1 MNQDRTRL
9 PSNYWRQFVA
19 SGVSNI
25 GDGMVHAAA
34 PLLTLSLTSDER
46 LIAGV
51 SFSSMIPW
59 LVLSLPAGVYIDRF
73 DRRKLMVVANIIR
86 AILFGIIAISAAVGS
101 LSICTFMVILI
112 GVGCC
117 EVIFDMSAQAF
128 LPQIVPERLL
138 EKANGRLSSLELI
151 TNTFIGLPLGAWAF
165 VVAVGVPFGVDAA
178 SFALAAVL
186 VASIRLPK
194 KDAPDAS
201 TNIQQPTFLADLK
214 EGLAW
219 LWNNRLIRTLAI
231 MLGIT
236 NMTVMFGDAIFVKY
250 AAEELGVTGRAYGF
264 LLALTAI
271 GSILGGLLGDR
282 IAKKLGVAQSIIYS
296 YFVFG
301 FVGIIYFF
309 FPYVWAIAIAA
320 SLMGLA
326 GTTWNVVTV
335 SLRQRVIPS
344 ELFGRVN
351 SVYRFIGTGSIGIG
365 ALIGGQIAY
374 ATNLRMPFIV
384 AATIC
389 LSALAIGGP
398 TLFREVR
405 NHIAPEATPAP
416 PSIT

>member
-1 MNQDRTRL
+1 
-9 PSNYWRQFVA
+9 
-19 SGVSNI
+19 
-25 GDGMVHAAA
+25 MVHAAA

-51 SFSSMIPW
+51 SFCAMSPW

-73 DRRKLMVVANIIR
+73 DRRKLMITANVIR
-86 AILFGIIAISAAVGS
+86 AILFGLIAFSAATGT
-101 LSICTFMVILI
+101 LSIWTFMAILI

-128 LPQIVPERLL
+128 LPQIVPGHLL

-165 VVAVGVPFGVDAA
+165 VIAVGVPFGVDAA
-178 SFALAAVL
+178 SFALAALL
-186 VASIRLPK
+186 VASIRIPST
-194 KDAPDAS
+194 ATPDTS
-201 TNIQQPTFLADLK
+201 SEQQRNSFKADLA
-214 EGLAW
+214 EGLQW
-219 LWNNRLIRTLAI
+219 LWANKLIRTLAI

-236 NMTVMFGDAIFVKY
+236 NMTTMFGDAIFVKY
-250 AAEELGVTGRAYGF
+250 AAVELGATGRSYGL
-264 LLALTAI
+264 LLALTAV
-271 GSILGGLLGDR
+271 GSILGGLLGDK
-282 IAKKLGVAQSIIYS
+282 IAKRLGIAQSIVYS

-309 FPYVWAIAIAA
+309 MPYVWAVAIAA
-320 SLMGLA
+320 SFMGLA

-335 SLRQRVIPS
+335 SLRQRVIPT

-374 ATNLRMPFIV
+374 STNLRMPFLV
-384 AATIC
+384 AAIVGLT
-389 LSALAIGGP
+389 ALIIGGP
-398 TLFREVR
+398 VLFRELR

>member
-1 MNQDRTRL
+1 
-9 PSNYWRQFVA
+9 
-19 SGVSNI
+19 
-25 GDGMVHAAA
+25 MVHAAA
-34 PLLTLSLTSDER
+34 PLLTLTLTNDER

-51 SFSSMIPW
+51 SFCAAIPW

-73 DRRKLMVVANIIR
+73 DRRKLMIAANVIR
-86 AILFGIIAISAAVGS
+86 AVLFGLIAFSAATGT
-101 LSICTFMVILI
+101 LSIWIFLAILI

-128 LPQIVPERLL
+128 LPQIVPDHLL

-165 VVAVGVPFGVDAA
+165 VLAIGVPFGVNAA
-178 SFALAAVL
+178 SFALAALL
-186 VASIRLPK
+186 VASIRIPSAKTPK
-194 KDAPDAS
+194 ANSEELRNSFK
-201 TNIQQPTFLADLK
+201 ADLT
-214 EGLAW
+214 EGLQW
-219 LWNNRLIRTLAI
+219 LWSNKLIRTLAI
-231 MLGIT
+231 MLGIA
-236 NMTVMFGDAIFVKY
+236 NMTAMFGEAIFVKY
-250 AAEELGVTGRAYGF
+250 AAVELGVTGRAYGF

-271 GSILGGLLGDR
+271 GSILGGLLGDK
-282 IAKKLGVAQSIIYS
+282 IAKRLGIAQSIVYS

-309 FPYVWAIAIAA
+309 MPYVWAVAIAA
-320 SLMGLA
+320 SFMGLA

-335 SLRQRVIPS
+335 SLRQRVIPT

-374 ATNLRMPFIV
+374 STNLRMPFLV
-384 AATIC
+384 AAIIG
-389 LSALAIGGP
+389 LGALAIGGP
-398 TLFREVR
+398 TLYREVR
-405 NHIAPEATPAP
+405 NHIAPDATPAP

>member
-1 MNQDRTRL
+1 
-9 PSNYWRQFVA
+9 
-19 SGVSNI
+19 
-25 GDGMVHAAA
+25 MVHAAA

-51 SFSSMIPW
+51 SFCAMIPW

-73 DRRKLMVVANIIR
+73 DRRKLMIAANIIR
-86 AILFGIIAISAAVGS
+86 AVLFGLIAFSAATGT
-101 LSICTFMVILI
+101 LSIWTFMAILI

-128 LPQIVPERLL
+128 LPQIVPDHLL
-138 EKANGRLSSLELI
+138 ERANGRLSVLELI
-151 TNTFIGLPLGAWAF
+151 TNNFIGLPLGAWAF
-165 VVAVGVPFGVDAA
+165 VIAVGVPFGVNGA

-186 VASIRLPK
+186 VASIRIPSSASSELPSQDSGSSFK
-194 KDAPDAS
+194 
-201 TNIQQPTFLADLK
+201 ADLV
-214 EGLAW
+214 EGLRW
-219 LWNNRLIRTLAI
+219 LWANKLIRTLAI

-250 AAEELGVTGRAYGF
+250 AAVELGVTGRAYGF

-271 GSILGGLLGDR
+271 GSILGGLLGEK
-282 IAKKLGVAQSIIYS
+282 IAKRLGVAQSIVYS

-301 FVGIIYFF
+301 AVGIIYFF
-309 FPYVWAIAIAA
+309 VPNIWAVAIAA
-320 SLMGLA
+320 SLQGVA
-326 GTTWNVVTV
+326 STTWNVVTV
-335 SLRQRVIPS
+335 SLRQRVIPT

-374 ATNLRMPFIV
+374 STNLRMPFLV
-384 AATIC
+384 AAIIGFG
-389 LSALAIGGP
+389 ALAIGGP
-398 TLFREVR
+398 TLYREVR

>member
-1 MNQDRTRL
+1 MDQRL
-9 PSNYWRQFVA
+9 PRNFWRQFVA
-19 SGVSNI
+19 SGVSNV

-34 PLLTLSLTSDER
+34 PLLTLTLTNDER

-51 SFSSMIPW
+51 SFCAAIPW

-73 DRRKLMVVANIIR
+73 DRRKLMIAANVIR
-86 AILFGIIAISAAVGS
+86 AVLFGLIAFSAATGT
-101 LSICTFMVILI
+101 LSIWIFMAILI

-128 LPQIVPERLL
+128 LPQIVPDHLL

-165 VVAVGVPFGVDAA
+165 VLAIGVPFGVNAA
-178 SFALAAVL
+178 SFALAALL
-186 VASIRLPK
+186 VASIRIPSAKTPEANSEELRNSFK
-194 KDAPDAS
+194 
-201 TNIQQPTFLADLK
+201 ADLT
-214 EGLAW
+214 EGLQW
-219 LWNNRLIRTLAI
+219 LWSNKLIRTLAI
-231 MLGIT
+231 MLGIA
-236 NMTVMFGDAIFVKY
+236 NMTAMFGEAIFVKY
-250 AAEELGVTGRAYGF
+250 AAVELGVTGRAYGF

-271 GSILGGLLGDR
+271 GSILGGLLGDK
-282 IAKKLGVAQSIIYS
+282 IAKRLGIAQSIVYS

-301 FVGIIYFF
+301 FVGIICFF
-309 FPYVWAIAIAA
+309 MPYVWAVAIAA
-320 SLMGLA
+320 SFMGLA

-335 SLRQRVIPS
+335 SLRQRVIPT

-374 ATNLRMPFIV
+374 STNLRMPFLV
-384 AATIC
+384 AAIIG
-389 LSALAIGGP
+389 LGALAIGGP
-398 TLFREVR
+398 TLYREVR
-405 NHIAPEATPAP
+405 HHIAPEATPAP

>member
-1 MNQDRTRL
+1 
-9 PSNYWRQFVA
+9 
-19 SGVSNI
+19 
-25 GDGMVHAAA
+25 MVHAAA

-51 SFSSMIPW
+51 SFCAMIPW

-73 DRRKLMVVANIIR
+73 DRRKLMIAANVIR
-86 AILFGIIAISAAVGS
+86 AVLFGIIAFSAAIGT
-101 LSICTFMVILI
+101 LSIWTFMAILI

-128 LPQIVPERLL
+128 LPQIVPDHLL
-138 EKANGRLSSLELI
+138 ERANGRLSVLELI
-151 TNTFIGLPLGAWAF
+151 TNNFIGLPLGAWAF
-165 VVAVGVPFGVDAA
+165 VIAVGVPFGFNAA

-186 VASIRLPK
+186 VASIRIPSS
-194 KDAPDAS
+194 AS
-201 TNIQQPTFLADLK
+201 PESPTQDSRSSFKTDLV
-214 EGLAW
+214 EGLRW
-219 LWNNRLIRTLAI
+219 LWANKLIRTLAI

-250 AAEELGVTGRAYGF
+250 AAVELGVTGRAYGF

-271 GSILGGLLGDR
+271 GSILGGLLGEK
-282 IAKKLGVAQSIIYS
+282 IAKRLGVAQSIVYS

-301 FVGIIYFF
+301 AVGIIYFF
-309 FPYVWAIAIAA
+309 VPNIWAVAIAA
-320 SLMGLA
+320 SLQGVA
-326 GTTWNVVTV
+326 STTWNVVTV
-335 SLRQRVIPS
+335 SLRQRVIPT

-374 ATNLRMPFIV
+374 STNLRMPFLV
-384 AATIC
+384 AAIIG
-389 LSALAIGGP
+389 LGALAIGGP
-398 TLFREVR
+398 TLYREVR

>member
-1 MNQDRTRL
+1 MDQRL
-9 PSNYWRQFVA
+9 PRNFWRQFVA
-19 SGVSNI
+19 SGVSNV

-34 PLLTLSLTSDER
+34 PLLTLTLTNDER

-51 SFSSMIPW
+51 SFCAAIPW

-73 DRRKLMVVANIIR
+73 DRRKLMIAANVIR
-86 AILFGIIAISAAVGS
+86 AVLFGLIAFSAATGT
-101 LSICTFMVILI
+101 LSIWIFMAILI

-128 LPQIVPERLL
+128 LPQIVPDHLL

-165 VVAVGVPFGVDAA
+165 VLAIGVPFGVNAA
-178 SFALAAVL
+178 SFALAALL
-186 VASIRLPK
+186 VASIRIPSAKTPK
-194 KDAPDAS
+194 ANSEELRNSFK
-201 TNIQQPTFLADLK
+201 ADLT
-214 EGLAW
+214 EGLQW
-219 LWNNRLIRTLAI
+219 LWSNKLIRTLAI
-231 MLGIT
+231 MLGIA
-236 NMTVMFGDAIFVKY
+236 NMTAMFGEAIFVKY
-250 AAEELGVTGRAYGF
+250 AAVELGVTGRAYGF

-271 GSILGGLLGDR
+271 GSILGGLLGDK
-282 IAKKLGVAQSIIYS
+282 IAKRLGIAQSIVYS

-309 FPYVWAIAIAA
+309 MPYVWAVAIAA
-320 SLMGLA
+320 SFMGLA

-335 SLRQRVIPS
+335 SLRQRVIPT

-374 ATNLRMPFIV
+374 STNLRMPFLV
-384 AATIC
+384 AAIIG
-389 LSALAIGGP
+389 LGALAIGGP
-398 TLFREVR
+398 TLYQQVR
-405 NHIAPEATPAP
+405 NHIAPDATPAP

>member
-1 MNQDRTRL
+1 
-9 PSNYWRQFVA
+9 
-19 SGVSNI
+19 
-25 GDGMVHAAA
+25 MVHAAA
-34 PLLTLSLTSDER
+34 PLLTLTLTNDER

-51 SFSSMIPW
+51 SFCAAIPW

-73 DRRKLMVVANIIR
+73 DRRKLMIAANVIR
-86 AILFGIIAISAAVGS
+86 AVLFGLIAFSAATGT
-101 LSICTFMVILI
+101 LSIWIFMAILI

-128 LPQIVPERLL
+128 LPQIVPDHLL

-165 VVAVGVPFGVDAA
+165 VLAIGVPFGVNAA
-178 SFALAAVL
+178 SFALAALL
-186 VASIRLPK
+186 VASIRIPSAKTPEANSEELHNSFK
-194 KDAPDAS
+194 
-201 TNIQQPTFLADLK
+201 ADLT
-214 EGLAW
+214 EGLQW
-219 LWNNRLIRTLAI
+219 LWSNKLIRTLAI
-231 MLGIT
+231 MLGIA
-236 NMTVMFGDAIFVKY
+236 NMTAMFGEAIFVKY
-250 AAEELGVTGRAYGF
+250 AAVELGVTGRAYGF

-271 GSILGGLLGDR
+271 GSILGGLLGDK
-282 IAKKLGVAQSIIYS
+282 IAKRLGIAQSIVYS

-309 FPYVWAIAIAA
+309 MPYVWAVAIAA
-320 SLMGLA
+320 SFMGLA

-335 SLRQRVIPS
+335 SLRQRVIPT

-374 ATNLRMPFIV
+374 STNLRMPFLV
-384 AATIC
+384 AAIIG
-389 LSALAIGGP
+389 LGALAIGGP
-398 TLFREVR
+398 TLYREVR
-405 NHIAPEATPAP
+405 NHIAPDATPAP

>member
-1 MNQDRTRL
+1 MDQRL
-9 PSNYWRQFVA
+9 PRNFWRQFVA
-19 SGVSNI
+19 SGVSNV

-34 PLLTLSLTSDER
+34 PLLTLTLTNDER

-51 SFSSMIPW
+51 SFCAAIPW

-73 DRRKLMVVANIIR
+73 DRRKLMIAANVIR
-86 AILFGIIAISAAVGS
+86 AVLFGLIAFSAATGT
-101 LSICTFMVILI
+101 LSIWIFMAILI

-128 LPQIVPERLL
+128 LPQIVPDHLL

-165 VVAVGVPFGVDAA
+165 VLAIGVPFGVNAA
-178 SFALAAVL
+178 SFALAALL
-186 VASIRLPK
+186 VASIRIPSAKTPK
-194 KDAPDAS
+194 ANSEELRNSFK
-201 TNIQQPTFLADLK
+201 ADLT
-214 EGLAW
+214 EGLQW
-219 LWNNRLIRTLAI
+219 LWSNKLIRTLAI
-231 MLGIT
+231 MLGIA
-236 NMTVMFGDAIFVKY
+236 NMTAMFGEAIFVKY
-250 AAEELGVTGRAYGF
+250 AAVELGVTGRAYGF

-271 GSILGGLLGDR
+271 GSILGGLLGDK
-282 IAKKLGVAQSIIYS
+282 IAKRFGIAQSIVYS

-309 FPYVWAIAIAA
+309 MPYVWAVAIAA
-320 SLMGLA
+320 SFMGLA

-335 SLRQRVIPS
+335 SLRQRVIPT

-374 ATNLRMPFIV
+374 STNLRMPFLV
-384 AATIC
+384 AAIIG
-389 LSALAIGGP
+389 LGALAIGGP
-398 TLFREVR
+398 TLYREVR
-405 NHIAPEATPAP
+405 HHIAPEATPAP

>member
-1 MNQDRTRL
+1 
-9 PSNYWRQFVA
+9 
-19 SGVSNI
+19 
-25 GDGMVHAAA
+25 MVHAAA
-34 PLLTLSLTSDER
+34 PMLTLSLTSDER

-51 SFSSMIPW
+51 SFCSMIPW

-73 DRRKLMVVANIIR
+73 DRRKMMVVANIIR
-86 AILFGIIAISAAVGS
+86 AALFALIAFSAATGS
-101 LSICTFMVILI
+101 LSIWIFMAILI

-128 LPQIVPERLL
+128 LPQIVPDHLL

-186 VASIRLPK
+186 VASIRIPSSAVVESESLEQRK
-194 KDAPDAS
+194 SFK
-201 TNIQQPTFLADLK
+201 ADLV
-214 EGLAW
+214 EGLRW
-219 LWNNRLIRTLAI
+219 LWSNKLIRTLGI

-236 NMTVMFGDAIFVKY
+236 NMTTMFGDAIFVKY

-271 GSILGGLLGDR
+271 GSILGGLLGDK
-282 IAKKLGVAQSIIYS
+282 IAKRLGIAQSIVYS

-309 FPYVWAIAIAA
+309 MPYVWAVAIAA

-335 SLRQRVIPS
+335 SLRQRVIPA

-374 ATNLRMPFIV
+374 STNLRMPFL
-384 AATIC
+384 AAAV
-389 LSALAIGGP
+389 LGLLALAVGGP
-398 TLFREVR
+398 TLFTEVR
-405 NHIAPEATPAP
+405 NYIAPDATPAP

>member
-1 MNQDRTRL
+1 VSNTNQRL
-9 PSNYWRQFVA
+9 PGNFWRQFA
-19 SGVSNI
+19 ATGVSNI

-34 PLLTLSLTSDER
+34 PLLTLSLTNNER

-51 SFSSMIPW
+51 SFCSMIPW

-73 DRRKLMVVANIIR
+73 DRRKLMIVANIIR
-86 AILFGIIAISAAVGS
+86 AALFGIIAFAAVTDS
-101 LSICTFMVILI
+101 LTIWIFMAILI

-128 LPQIVPERLL
+128 LPQLVPDHLL

-165 VVAVGVPFGVDAA
+165 VIAVGVPFGVDAA

-186 VASIRLPK
+186 VASIRIP
-194 KDAPDAS
+194 S
-201 TNIQQPTFLADLK
+201 TATPETESQETRNSFKEDLA
-214 EGLAW
+214 EGLRW
-219 LWNNRLIRTLAI
+219 LWGNKLIRTLAI

-250 AAEELGVTGRAYGF
+250 AADELGVTGSAFGF

-271 GSILGGLLGDR
+271 GSILGGLLGDK
-282 IAKKLGVAQSIIYS
+282 IANKLGVAQSIVYS

-301 FVGIIYFF
+301 SVGIIYFF
-309 FPYVWAIAIAA
+309 FPYVWAVAIAA

-335 SLRQRVIPS
+335 SLRQRVIPT

-374 ATNLRMPFIV
+374 STNLRMPFLV
-384 AATIC
+384 AAIIG
-389 LSALAIGGP
+389 LGALAIGGP
-398 TLFREVR
+398 TLYREVR
-405 NHIAPEATPAP
+405 NHIAPDATPAP

>member
-1 MNQDRTRL
+1 MSNTNQRL
-9 PSNYWRQFVA
+9 PANFWRQFA
-19 SGVSNI
+19 ATGVSNI

-34 PLLTLSLTSDER
+34 PLLTLSLTNDER

-51 SFSSMIPW
+51 SFCSMIPW

-73 DRRKLMVVANIIR
+73 DRRKLMIIANIIR
-86 AILFGIIAISAAVGS
+86 AALFGLIAFAAATGS
-101 LSICTFMVILI
+101 LSIWIFMAILI

-128 LPQIVPERLL
+128 LPQLVPDHLL

-165 VVAVGVPFGVDAA
+165 VIAVGVPFGVDAA
-178 SFALAAVL
+178 SFVLAALL
-186 VASIRLPK
+186 VASIRIP
-194 KDAPDAS
+194 S
-201 TNIQQPTFLADLK
+201 TVTPETNSQETRNSFKEDLA
-214 EGLAW
+214 EGLRW
-219 LWNNRLIRTLAI
+219 LWGNNLIRTLAI

-250 AAEELGVTGRAYGF
+250 AADELGVTGSEFGF

-271 GSILGGLLGDR
+271 GSILGGLLGDK
-282 IAKKLGVAQSIIYS
+282 IANKLGVAQSIVYS

-301 FVGIIYFF
+301 SAGIIYYF
-309 FPYVWAIAIAA
+309 FPYIWAVAIAA

-335 SLRQRVIPS
+335 SLRQRVIPT

-374 ATNLRMPFIV
+374 STNLRMPFLV
-384 AATIC
+384 AAIIG

-398 TLFREVR
+398 TLYREVR
-405 NHIAPEATPAP
+405 NHIAPDATPAP

>member
-1 MNQDRTRL
+1 
-9 PSNYWRQFVA
+9 
-19 SGVSNI
+19 
-25 GDGMVHAAA
+25 MVHAAA
-34 PLLTLSLTSDER
+34 PLLTLTLTNDER

-51 SFSSMIPW
+51 SFCAAIPW

-73 DRRKLMVVANIIR
+73 DRRKLMIAANVIR
-86 AILFGIIAISAAVGS
+86 AVLFGLIAFSAATET
-101 LSICTFMVILI
+101 LSIWIFMAILI

-128 LPQIVPERLL
+128 LPQIVPDHLL

-165 VVAVGVPFGVDAA
+165 VLAIGVPFGVNAA
-178 SFALAAVL
+178 SFALAALL
-186 VASIRLPK
+186 VASIRIPSAKTPEANSEELRNSFK
-194 KDAPDAS
+194 
-201 TNIQQPTFLADLK
+201 ADLT
-214 EGLAW
+214 EGLQW
-219 LWNNRLIRTLAI
+219 LWSNKLIRTLAI
-231 MLGIT
+231 MLGIA
-236 NMTVMFGDAIFVKY
+236 NMTAMFGEAIFVKY
-250 AAEELGVTGRAYGF
+250 AAVELGVTGRAYGF

-271 GSILGGLLGDR
+271 GSILGGLLGDK
-282 IAKKLGVAQSIIYS
+282 IAKRFGIAQSIVYS

-309 FPYVWAIAIAA
+309 MPNIWAVAIAA
-320 SLMGLA
+320 SFMGLA

-335 SLRQRVIPS
+335 SLRQRVIPT

-374 ATNLRMPFIV
+374 STNLRMPFLV
-384 AATIC
+384 AAIIG
-389 LSALAIGGP
+389 LGALAIGGP
-398 TLFREVR
+398 TLYREVR

>member
-1 MNQDRTRL
+1 
-9 PSNYWRQFVA
+9 
-19 SGVSNI
+19 
-25 GDGMVHAAA
+25 MVHAAA
-34 PLLTLSLTSDER
+34 PLLTLTLTNDER

-51 SFSSMIPW
+51 SFCAAIPW

-73 DRRKLMVVANIIR
+73 DRRKLMIAANVIR
-86 AILFGIIAISAAVGS
+86 AVLFGLIAFSAATGT
-101 LSICTFMVILI
+101 LSIWIFMAILI

-128 LPQIVPERLL
+128 LPQIVPDHLL

-165 VVAVGVPFGVDAA
+165 VLAIGVPFGVNAA
-178 SFALAAVL
+178 SFALAALL
-186 VASIRLPK
+186 VASIRIPSAKTPEANSEELRNSFK
-194 KDAPDAS
+194 
-201 TNIQQPTFLADLK
+201 ADLT
-214 EGLAW
+214 EGLQW
-219 LWNNRLIRTLAI
+219 LWANKLIRTLAI
-231 MLGIT
+231 MLGIA
-236 NMTVMFGDAIFVKY
+236 NMTAMFGEAIFVKY
-250 AAEELGVTGRAYGF
+250 AAVELGVTGRDYGF

-271 GSILGGLLGDR
+271 GSILGGLLGDK
-282 IAKKLGVAQSIIYS
+282 IAKRLGIAQSIVYS

-309 FPYVWAIAIAA
+309 MPYVWAVAIAA
-320 SLMGLA
+320 SFMGLA

-335 SLRQRVIPS
+335 SLRQRVIPT

-374 ATNLRMPFIV
+374 RTNLRMPFLV
-384 AATIC
+384 AAIVGLT
-389 LSALAIGGP
+389 ALIIGGP
-398 TLFREVR
+398 VLFREMR
-405 NHIAPEATPAP
+405 NYIAPDATPAP

>member
-1 MNQDRTRL
+1 
-9 PSNYWRQFVA
+9 
-19 SGVSNI
+19 
-25 GDGMVHAAA
+25 MVHAAA

-51 SFSSMIPW
+51 SFCAMIPW
-59 LVLSLPAGVYIDRF
+59 LVLSLPAGVY
-73 DRRKLMVVANIIR
+73 VIR
-86 AILFGIIAISAAVGS
+86 AILFGLIAFSATTGT
-101 LSICTFMVILI
+101 LSIWTFMAILI

-128 LPQIVPERLL
+128 LPQIVPDHLL

-165 VVAVGVPFGVDAA
+165 VIAVGVPFGVDAA
-178 SFALAAVL
+178 SFALAAML
-186 VASIRLPK
+186 VASIRIP
-194 KDAPDAS
+194 S
-201 TNIQQPTFLADLK
+201 TVTPNTNNTEQRNSFKADLK
-214 EGLAW
+214 EGLQW
-219 LWNNRLIRTLAI
+219 LWANKLIRTLAI

-236 NMTVMFGDAIFVKY
+236 NMTTMFGDAIFVKY
-250 AAEELGVTGRAYGF
+250 AAVELGVTGRAYGL
-264 LLALTAI
+264 LLALTAV
-271 GSILGGLLGDR
+271 GSILGGLLGDK
-282 IAKKLGVAQSIIYS
+282 IAKRLGIAQSIVYS

-309 FPYVWAIAIAA
+309 MPYVWAVAIAA
-320 SLMGLA
+320 SFMGLA

-374 ATNLRMPFIV
+374 STNLRMPFLV
-384 AATIC
+384 AAILGIT
-389 LSALAIGGP
+389 ALTIGGP
-398 TLFREVR
+398 VLFRELR

>member
-1 MNQDRTRL
+1 
-9 PSNYWRQFVA
+9 
-19 SGVSNI
+19 
-25 GDGMVHAAA
+25 MVHAAA
-34 PLLTLSLTSDER
+34 PLLTLTLTNDER

-51 SFSSMIPW
+51 SFCAAIPW

-73 DRRKLMVVANIIR
+73 DRRKLMIAANVIR
-86 AILFGIIAISAAVGS
+86 AVLFGLIAFSAATGT
-101 LSICTFMVILI
+101 LSIWIFMAILI

-128 LPQIVPERLL
+128 LPQIVPDHLL

-165 VVAVGVPFGVDAA
+165 VLAIGVPFGVNAA
-178 SFALAAVL
+178 SFALAALL
-186 VASIRLPK
+186 VASIRIPSAKTPK
-194 KDAPDAS
+194 ANSEELRNSFK
-201 TNIQQPTFLADLK
+201 ADLT
-214 EGLAW
+214 EGLQW
-219 LWNNRLIRTLAI
+219 LWSNKLIRTLAI
-231 MLGIT
+231 MLGIA
-236 NMTVMFGDAIFVKY
+236 NMTAMFGEAIFVKY
-250 AAEELGVTGRAYGF
+250 AAVELGVTGRAYGF

-271 GSILGGLLGDR
+271 GSILGGLLGDK
-282 IAKKLGVAQSIIYS
+282 IAKRFGIAQSIVYS

-309 FPYVWAIAIAA
+309 MPNIWAVAIAA
-320 SLMGLA
+320 SFMGLA

-335 SLRQRVIPS
+335 SLRQRVIPT

-374 ATNLRMPFIV
+374 STNLRMPFLV
-384 AATIC
+384 AAIIG
-389 LSALAIGGP
+389 LGALAIGGP
-398 TLFREVR
+398 TLYREVR
-405 NHIAPEATPAP
+405 HHIAPEATPAP

>member
-1 MNQDRTRL
+1 
-9 PSNYWRQFVA
+9 
-19 SGVSNI
+19 
-25 GDGMVHAAA
+25 MVHAAA
-34 PLLTLSLTSDER
+34 PLLTLTLTNDER

-51 SFSSMIPW
+51 SFCAAIPW

-73 DRRKLMVVANIIR
+73 DRRKLMIAANVIR
-86 AILFGIIAISAAVGS
+86 AVLFGLIAFSAATGT
-101 LSICTFMVILI
+101 LSIWIFMAILI

-128 LPQIVPERLL
+128 LPQIVPDHLL

-165 VVAVGVPFGVDAA
+165 VLAIGVPFGVNAA
-178 SFALAAVL
+178 SFALAALL
-186 VASIRLPK
+186 VASIRIPSAKTPK
-194 KDAPDAS
+194 ANSEELRNSFK
-201 TNIQQPTFLADLK
+201 ADLT
-214 EGLAW
+214 EGLQW
-219 LWNNRLIRTLAI
+219 LWSNKLIRTLAI
-231 MLGIT
+231 MLGIA
-236 NMTVMFGDAIFVKY
+236 NMTAMFGEAIFVKY
-250 AAEELGVTGRAYGF
+250 AAVELGVTGRAYGF

-271 GSILGGLLGDR
+271 GSILGGLLGDK
-282 IAKKLGVAQSIIYS
+282 IAKRFGIAQSIVYS

-309 FPYVWAIAIAA
+309 MPNIWAVAIAA
-320 SLMGLA
+320 SFMGLA

-335 SLRQRVIPS
+335 SLRQRVIPT

-374 ATNLRMPFIV
+374 STNLRMPFLV
-384 AATIC
+384 AAIIG
-389 LSALAIGGP
+389 LGALAIGGP
-398 TLFREVR
+398 TLYREVR

>member
-1 MNQDRTRL
+1 MDQRL
-9 PSNYWRQFVA
+9 PRNFWRQFVA

-34 PLLTLSLTSDER
+34 PLLTLTLTNDER

-51 SFSSMIPW
+51 SFCAAIPW

-73 DRRKLMVVANIIR
+73 DRRKLMIAANVIR
-86 AILFGIIAISAAVGS
+86 AVLFGLIAFSAATGT
-101 LSICTFMVILI
+101 LSIWIFMAILI

-128 LPQIVPERLL
+128 LPQIVPDHLL

-165 VVAVGVPFGVDAA
+165 VLAIGVPFGVNAA
-178 SFALAAVL
+178 SFALAALL
-186 VASIRLPK
+186 VASIRIPSAKTPK
-194 KDAPDAS
+194 ANSEELRNSFK
-201 TNIQQPTFLADLK
+201 ADLT
-214 EGLAW
+214 EGLQW
-219 LWNNRLIRTLAI
+219 LWSNKLIRTLAI
-231 MLGIT
+231 MLGIA
-236 NMTVMFGDAIFVKY
+236 NMTAMFGEAIFVKY
-250 AAEELGVTGRAYGF
+250 AAVELGVTGRAYGF

-271 GSILGGLLGDR
+271 GSILGGLLGDK
-282 IAKKLGVAQSIIYS
+282 IAKRFGIAQSIVYS

-309 FPYVWAIAIAA
+309 MPYVWAVAIAA
-320 SLMGLA
+320 SFMGLA

-335 SLRQRVIPS
+335 SLRQRVIPT

-374 ATNLRMPFIV
+374 STNLRMPFLV
-384 AATIC
+384 AAIIG
-389 LSALAIGGP
+389 LGALAIGGP
-398 TLFREVR
+398 TLYREVR
-405 NHIAPEATPAP
+405 NHIAPDATPAP

>member
-1 MNQDRTRL
+1 MNQDQTRL

-101 LSICTFMVILI
+101 LSIWTFMVILI

-201 TNIQQPTFLADLK
+201 TNIQRPTFLADLK

-236 NMTVMFGDAIFVKY
+236 NMTAMFGDAIFVKY

>member
-1 MNQDRTRL
+1 
-9 PSNYWRQFVA
+9 
-19 SGVSNI
+19 
-25 GDGMVHAAA
+25 MVHAAA
-34 PLLTLSLTSDER
+34 PLLTLTLTNDER

-51 SFSSMIPW
+51 SFCAAIPW

-73 DRRKLMVVANIIR
+73 DRRKLMIAANVIR
-86 AILFGIIAISAAVGS
+86 AVLFGLIAFSAATGT
-101 LSICTFMVILI
+101 LSIWIFMAILI

-128 LPQIVPERLL
+128 LPQIVPDHLL

-165 VVAVGVPFGVDAA
+165 VLAIGVPFGVNAA
-178 SFALAAVL
+178 SFALAALL
-186 VASIRLPK
+186 VASIRIPSAKTPK
-194 KDAPDAS
+194 ANSEELRNSFK
-201 TNIQQPTFLADLK
+201 ADLT
-214 EGLAW
+214 EGLQW
-219 LWNNRLIRTLAI
+219 LWANKLIRTLAI

-236 NMTVMFGDAIFVKY
+236 NMTVMFGEAIFVKY
-250 AAEELGVTGRAYGF
+250 AAVELGVTGRAFGF

-271 GSILGGLLGDR
+271 GSILGGLLGEK
-282 IAKKLGVAQSIIYS
+282 IAKRLGVAQSIVYS

-301 FVGIIYFF
+301 AVGIIYFF
-309 FPYVWAIAIAA
+309 VPNIWAVAIAA
-320 SLMGLA
+320 SFRGVA
-326 GTTWNVVTV
+326 STTWNVVTV
-335 SLRQRVIPS
+335 SLRQRIIPT

-374 ATNLRMPFIV
+374 STNLRMPFLV
-384 AATIC
+384 AAIIG
-389 LSALAIGGP
+389 LGALAIGGP
-398 TLFREVR
+398 TLYREVR

>member
-1 MNQDRTRL
+1 
-9 PSNYWRQFVA
+9 
-19 SGVSNI
+19 
-25 GDGMVHAAA
+25 MVHAAA
-34 PLLTLSLTSDER
+34 PLLTLTLTNDER

-51 SFSSMIPW
+51 SFCAAIPW

-73 DRRKLMVVANIIR
+73 DRRKMMIAANVIR
-86 AILFGIIAISAAVGS
+86 AVLFGLIAFSAATGT
-101 LSICTFMVILI
+101 LSIWIFMAILI

-128 LPQIVPERLL
+128 LPQIVPDHLL

-165 VVAVGVPFGVDAA
+165 VLAIGVPFGVNAA
-178 SFALAAVL
+178 SFALATLL
-186 VASIRLPK
+186 VASIRIPSAKTPEANSEELHNSFK
-194 KDAPDAS
+194 
-201 TNIQQPTFLADLK
+201 ADLT
-214 EGLAW
+214 EGLQW
-219 LWNNRLIRTLAI
+219 LWSNKLIRTLAI
-231 MLGIT
+231 MLGIA
-236 NMTVMFGDAIFVKY
+236 NMTAMFGEAIFVKY
-250 AAEELGVTGRAYGF
+250 AAVELGVTGRAYGF

-271 GSILGGLLGDR
+271 GSILGGLLGDK
-282 IAKKLGVAQSIIYS
+282 IAKRLGIAQSIVYS

-309 FPYVWAIAIAA
+309 MPYVWAVAIAA
-320 SLMGLA
+320 SFMGLA

-335 SLRQRVIPS
+335 SLRQRVIPT

-374 ATNLRMPFIV
+374 STNLRMPFLV
-384 AATIC
+384 AAIIG
-389 LSALAIGGP
+389 LGALAIGGP
-398 TLFREVR
+398 TLYREVR
-405 NHIAPEATPAP
+405 NHIAPDATPAP

>member
-1 MNQDRTRL
+1 L
-9 PSNYWRQFVA
+9 PSNFWRQFVA

-51 SFSSMIPW
+51 SFCAMIPW

-73 DRRKLMVVANIIR
+73 DRRKLMIAANIIR
-86 AILFGIIAISAAVGS
+86 AVLFGLIAFSAATGT
-101 LSICTFMVILI
+101 LSIWTFMAILI

-128 LPQIVPERLL
+128 LPQIVPDHLL
-138 EKANGRLSSLELI
+138 ERANGRLSVLELI
-151 TNTFIGLPLGAWAF
+151 TNNFIGLPLGAWAF
-165 VVAVGVPFGVDAA
+165 VLAIGVPFGVNGA
-178 SFALAAVL
+178 SFALAALL
-186 VASIRLPK
+186 VASIRIPSAKTPEANSEELRNSFK
-194 KDAPDAS
+194 
-201 TNIQQPTFLADLK
+201 ADLT
-214 EGLAW
+214 EGLQW
-219 LWNNRLIRTLAI
+219 LWSNKLIRTLAI

-236 NMTVMFGDAIFVKY
+236 NMTVMFGEAIFVKY
-250 AAEELGVTGRAYGF
+250 AAVELGVTGRAYGF

-271 GSILGGLLGDR
+271 GSILGGLLGEK
-282 IAKKLGVAQSIIYS
+282 IAKRLGVAQSIVYS

-301 FVGIIYFF
+301 AVGIIYFF
-309 FPYVWAIAIAA
+309 VPNIWAVAIAA
-320 SLMGLA
+320 SFKGVA
-326 GTTWNVVTV
+326 STTWNVVTV
-335 SLRQRVIPS
+335 SLRQRVIPT

-374 ATNLRMPFIV
+374 STNLRMPFLV
-384 AATIC
+384 AAIIG
-389 LSALAIGGP
+389 LGALAIGGP
-398 TLFREVR
+398 TLYREVR
-405 NHIAPEATPAP
+405 NHIAPDATPAP

>member
-1 MNQDRTRL
+1 
-9 PSNYWRQFVA
+9 
-19 SGVSNI
+19 
-25 GDGMVHAAA
+25 MVHAAA
-34 PLLTLSLTSDER
+34 PLLTLTLTNDER

-51 SFSSMIPW
+51 SFCAAIPW

-73 DRRKLMVVANIIR
+73 DRRKLMIAANVIR
-86 AILFGIIAISAAVGS
+86 AVLFGLIAFSAATGT
-101 LSICTFMVILI
+101 LSIWIFMAILI

-128 LPQIVPERLL
+128 LPQIVPDHLL

-165 VVAVGVPFGVDAA
+165 VLAIGVPFGVNAA
-178 SFALAAVL
+178 SFALAALL
-186 VASIRLPK
+186 VTSIRIPSAKTPK
-194 KDAPDAS
+194 ANSEELRNSFK
-201 TNIQQPTFLADLK
+201 ADLT
-214 EGLAW
+214 EGLQW
-219 LWNNRLIRTLAI
+219 LWSNKLIRTLAI
-231 MLGIT
+231 MLGIA
-236 NMTVMFGDAIFVKY
+236 NMTAMFGEAIFVKY
-250 AAEELGVTGRAYGF
+250 AAVELGVTGRAYGF

-271 GSILGGLLGDR
+271 GSILGGLLGDK
-282 IAKKLGVAQSIIYS
+282 IAKRLGIAQSIVYS

-309 FPYVWAIAIAA
+309 MPYVWAVAIAA
-320 SLMGLA
+320 SFMGLA

-335 SLRQRVIPS
+335 SLRQRVIPT

-374 ATNLRMPFIV
+374 STNLRMPFLV
-384 AATIC
+384 AAIIG
-389 LSALAIGGP
+389 LGALAIGGP
-398 TLFREVR
+398 TLYREVR
-405 NHIAPEATPAP
+405 NHIAPDATPAP

>member
-1 MNQDRTRL
+1 
-9 PSNYWRQFVA
+9 
-19 SGVSNI
+19 
-25 GDGMVHAAA
+25 MVHAAA
-34 PLLTLSLTSDER
+34 PLLTLTLTNDER

-51 SFSSMIPW
+51 SFCAAIPW

-73 DRRKLMVVANIIR
+73 DRRKLMIAANVIR
-86 AILFGIIAISAAVGS
+86 AVLFGLIAFSAATGT
-101 LSICTFMVILI
+101 LSIWIFMAILI

-128 LPQIVPERLL
+128 LPQIVPDHLL

-165 VVAVGVPFGVDAA
+165 VLAIGVPFGVNAA
-178 SFALAAVL
+178 SFALAALL
-186 VASIRLPK
+186 VASIRIPSAKTPK
-194 KDAPDAS
+194 ANSEELRNSFK
-201 TNIQQPTFLADLK
+201 ADLT
-214 EGLAW
+214 EGLQW
-219 LWNNRLIRTLAI
+219 LWSNKLIRTLAI
-231 MLGIT
+231 MLGIA
-236 NMTVMFGDAIFVKY
+236 NMTAMFGEAIFVKY
-250 AAEELGVTGRAYGF
+250 AAVELGVTGRAYGF

-271 GSILGGLLGDR
+271 GSILGGLLGDK
-282 IAKKLGVAQSIIYS
+282 IAKRFGIAQSIVYS

-309 FPYVWAIAIAA
+309 MPYVWAVAIAA
-320 SLMGLA
+320 SFMGLA

-335 SLRQRVIPS
+335 SLRQRVIPT

-374 ATNLRMPFIV
+374 STNLRMPFLV
-384 AATIC
+384 AAIIA
-389 LSALAIGGP
+389 LGALAIGGP
-398 TLFREVR
+398 TLYREVR

>member
-1 MNQDRTRL
+1 MNQDPTRL
-9 PSNYWRQFVA
+9 PSNYWRQFAA

-101 LSICTFMVILI
+101 LSIWTFMVILI

-236 NMTVMFGDAIFVKY
+236 NMTAMFGDAIFVKY

-384 AATIC
+384 AAVIC